1 MDYRQAVTIL
11 EEIARSTRDPR
22 WKEALAYAI
31 GHLSN
36 HQVMNDDDDESQRLA
51 AKFHIDAATYAKLKA
66 IKGDETLAIVRLAS
80 RKDNPKGYVLTCIRN
95 AEREVAEPITPSQ
108 MYDTFA
114 PNHKLRIKVDED
126 DIREVTTNA
135 DGKVPRDVTRDIT
148 YEQDAKRQ
156 RAMKVRERLGIRSY

>member
-1 MDYRQAVTIL
+1 MDHRQAVTIL

-31 GHLSN
+31 GHLNQSSS
-36 HQVMNDDDDESQRLA
+36 MDDDDEGESQRLA

-95 AEREVAEPITPSQ
+95 AEREVA
-108 MYDTFA
+108 
-114 PNHKLRIKVDED
+114 
-126 DIREVTTNA
+126 
-135 DGKVPRDVTRDIT
+135 
-148 YEQDAKRQ
+148 
-156 RAMKVRERLGIRSY
+156 